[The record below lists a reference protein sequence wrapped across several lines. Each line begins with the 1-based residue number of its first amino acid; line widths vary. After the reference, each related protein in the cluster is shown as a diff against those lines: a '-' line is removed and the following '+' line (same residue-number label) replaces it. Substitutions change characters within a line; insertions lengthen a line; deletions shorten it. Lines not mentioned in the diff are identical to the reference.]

1 MPVDIPALDAVVRD
15 ATPGP
20 WRADDDN
27 EYSAYICGA
36 DEYATLF
43 RPGVHNANADC
54 DARAIVAL
62 RNAWPA
68 VSAELRR
75 LRAIA
80 DLADVLLV
88 PERERRSGWPETT
101 AKLVTLLRERRE
113 ANRG

>member
-20 WRADDDN
+20 WHGGVIWQDGAYAFGTYTRN
-27 EYSAYICGA
+27 ERQAKA
-36 DEYATLF
+36 
-43 RPGVHNANADC
+43 

-101 AKLVTLLRERRE
+101 AKLVALLRERRE